1 MLWLIIFL
9 IAFSTAK
16 SDNIIES
23 KTLTAFVRQFRAPQ
37 QLPII
42 YNTPKETKI
51 KLIKSTSDKGLT
63 LDWVDEFQYS
73 KTFLLIIS
81 QDDGLFN
88 RNKEITINQ
97 QIYFLTP
104 SLDLYEKYTIN
115 NQLIQQKLGRFVGG
129 MYMPEESIEP
139 NFLKRGR
146 TFTVPN

>member
-1 MLWLIIFL
+1 MLWPIIFL
-9 IAFSTAK
+9 VAFLTAK
-16 SDNIIES
+16 CDGIMES

-42 YNTPKETKI
+42 YNAPKETKI
-51 KLIKSTSDKGLT
+51 KLIKSTSEKDLT

-81 QDDGLFN
+81 QDNGLFN

-115 NQLIQQKLGRFVGG
+115 NQLIQQKLGQFVGD
-129 MYMPEESIEP
+129 MYVHAREI
-139 NFLKRGR
+139 N
-146 TFTVPN
+146 